1 MKQAITELA
10 QSAVIAATFGFPFIL
25 YFWSMK

>member
-1 MKQAITELA
+1 MKQALTELA
-10 QSAVIAATFGFPFIL
+10 QATLIAATFGFPFIL